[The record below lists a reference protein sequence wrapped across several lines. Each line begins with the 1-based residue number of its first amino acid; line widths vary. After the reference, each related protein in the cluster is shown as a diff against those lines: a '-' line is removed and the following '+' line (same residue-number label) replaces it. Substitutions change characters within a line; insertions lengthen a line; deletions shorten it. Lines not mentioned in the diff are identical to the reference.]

1 MTSKTLSFI
10 LALRLLL
17 HSGNMKFSGICD
29 FSDEKGYAN
38 LQSVEKELKLKKK
51 KSIKASERK
60 VVQQGMSI
68 LMIRKKKG
76 TDNRQIYQQNTTT
89 I

>member
-51 KSIKASERK
+51 KKSIKASERK

-76 TDNRQIYQQNTTT
+76 TDNR
-89 I
+89 

>member
-51 KSIKASERK
+51 KK
-60 VVQQGMSI
+60 VLKLQKEK
-68 LMIRKKKG
+68 LC
-76 TDNRQIYQQNTTT
+76 NRGCLS
-89 I
+89 

>member
-51 KSIKASERK
+51 KVLKLQKEK
-60 VVQQGMSI
+60 
-68 LMIRKKKG
+68 LC
-76 TDNRQIYQQNTTT
+76 NRGCLS
-89 I
+89 